1 MLPLP
6 SVLLLLMLLA
16 YLTRLWAAMLLL
28 RMLRCSWRRL
38 SLLLLLLLLLSLG
51 VLLPLHVVMLL
62 L

>member
-1 MLPLP
+1 MPPLP

-16 YLTRLWAAMLLL
+16 YLTCLWAATLLL

-38 SLLLLLLLLLSLG
+38 SLLLLLLLLSLG
-51 VLLPLHVVMLL
+51 VLLPLHLVMLL